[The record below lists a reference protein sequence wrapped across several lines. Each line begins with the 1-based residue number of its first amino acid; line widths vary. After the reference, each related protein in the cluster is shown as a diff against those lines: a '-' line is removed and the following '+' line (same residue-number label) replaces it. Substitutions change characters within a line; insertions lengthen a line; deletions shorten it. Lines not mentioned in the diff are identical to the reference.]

1 VLRVI
6 DPAPGGRVIGMSVVL
21 AKGRTLFIADTNV
34 TEMPEAQDL
43 VEIAIEAARAVRTLG
58 YRPRV
63 AFMSYSTFG
72 NPMGE
77 RSEKVREAVAML
89 DQYDG
94 LDFEYEGEMPPELAL
109 EPARRGNFP
118 FMRLS
123 GPANVLIM
131 PAIHSAA
138 ISTQLLKSMGGATVI
153 GPILL
158 GLEKSV
164 QITPLSASVSRI
176 LHMATVC
183 AYDRPLVEID
193 G

>member
-1 VLRVI
+1 
-6 DPAPGGRVIGMSVVL
+6 
-21 AKGRTLFIADTNV
+21 
-34 TEMPEAQDL
+34 
-43 VEIAIEAARAVRTLG
+43 
-58 YRPRV
+58 
-63 AFMSYSTFG
+63 
-72 NPMGE
+72 
-77 RSEKVREAVAML
+77 
-89 DQYDG
+89 
-94 LDFEYEGEMPPELAL
+94 MPPELAL
-109 EPARRGNFP
+109 EPARRGNYP

-176 LHMATVC
+176 LHMATVA
-183 AYDRPLVEID
+183 AYDRPLVEAE
-193 G
+193 